1 MKLSEEELR
10 KLALIAIEELGEKA
24 SPDSV
29 KKIVSNI
36 IDKAEAKETQFT
48 FSDEKNSGRMIITA
62 FGLNKPGIVAAVTK
76 ALGEASC
83 DIQDI
88 TQKLMNEFFTMI
100 MIVDL
105 SSSPKD
111 FKAVQDIM
119 SEVANN
125 LKIKIYCQH
134 EDIFRNMHR
143 I

>member
-1 MKLSEEELR
+1 LKLSEEELR

-36 IDKAEAKETQFT
+36 IDKAETKETQFT

>member
-1 MKLSEEELR
+1 MKLSEDELR
-10 KLALIAIEELGEKA
+10 KLALIAISELGEKA

-29 KKIVSNI
+29 KKIVGNI
-36 IDKAEAKETQFT
+36 IEKVETKDSQI
-48 FSDEKNSGRMIITA
+48 SLSEEKNSGRMIITA

-105 SSSPKD
+105 STSLKD
-111 FKAVQDIM
+111 FKSVQDM
-119 SEVANN
+119 MTEVANN
-125 LKIKIYCQH
+125 LRIKIYCQH

>member
-1 MKLSEEELR
+1 LKLSEEELR

>member
-36 IDKAEAKETQFT
+36 IDKAEAKENQFT

>member
-1 MKLSEEELR
+1 MRLSEDELR
-10 KLALIAIEELGEKA
+10 KLALIAIDELGDKA
-24 SPDSV
+24 SPDAV

-36 IDKAEAKETQFT
+36 ISSTENNERIDLPIKEKA
-48 FSDEKNSGRMIITA
+48 NGRMIVTA

-76 ALGEASC
+76 ALGENDC

-100 MIVDL
+100 MIIDTTT
-105 SSSPKD
+105 SSKD
-111 FKAVQDIM
+111 FKEIQDILAG
-119 SEVANN
+119 VAED
-125 LKIKIYCQH
+125 LKIKIYSQH

>member
-1 MKLSEEELR
+1 MRLSEDELR
-10 KLALIAIEELGEKA
+10 KLALIAIDELGEKA
-24 SPDSV
+24 SPDTV

-36 IDKAEAKETQFT
+36 ISNTENNERIEVPVKEKA
-48 FSDEKNSGRMIITA
+48 NGRMIVTA

-76 ALGEASC
+76 ALGENDC

-100 MIVDL
+100 MIIDITT
-105 SSSPKD
+105 SPKD
-111 FKAVQDIM
+111 FKEIQDILAA
-119 SEVANN
+119 VAED
-125 LKIKIYCQH
+125 LKIKIYSQH

>member
-36 IDKAEAKETQFT
+36 IDKAETKETQFT

>member
-1 MKLSEEELR
+1 LKLSEDELR
-10 KLALIAIEELGEKA
+10 KLTLIAIEELGNKA
-24 SPDSV
+24 TPDSV

-36 IDKAEAKETQFT
+36 V
-48 FSDEKNSGRMIITA
+48 EKNEIKNTNITFGEEKSTGRMIITA

-88 TQKLMNEFFTMI
+88 TQKLMNEYFTMI

-105 SSSPKD
+105 STSPQD
-111 FKAVQDIM
+111 FKSVQDIM
-119 SEVANN
+119 SEVANS
-125 LKIKIYCQH
+125 LRIKIYCQH

>member
-1 MKLSEEELR
+1 MKLSEDELR
-10 KLALIAIEELGEKA
+10 KLTLIAIEELGNKA
-24 SPDSV
+24 TPDSV

-36 IDKAEAKETQFT
+36 V
-48 FSDEKNSGRMIITA
+48 EKNEIKNTNITFGEEKSTGRMIITA

-88 TQKLMNEFFTMI
+88 TQKLMNEYFTMI

-105 SSSPKD
+105 STSPQD
-111 FKAVQDIM
+111 FKSVQDIM
-119 SEVANN
+119 SEVANS
-125 LKIKIYCQH
+125 LRIKIYCQH

>member
-29 KKIVSNI
+29 KRIVSNI

>member
-1 MKLSEEELR
+1 LKLSEDELR
-10 KLALIAIEELGEKA
+10 KLALIAIEELGDKA

-36 IDKAEAKETQFT
+36 V
-48 FSDEKNSGRMIITA
+48 EKVESKDSQITISEEKSTGRMIITA
-62 FGLNKPGIVAAVTK
+62 FGLNKPGIVAAITK

-88 TQKLMNEFFTMI
+88 TQKLMNEYFTMI
-100 MIVDL
+100 MIVDI

-111 FKAVQDIM
+111 FKTVQDIM
-119 SEVANN
+119 TDVANN
-125 LKIKIYCQH
+125 LRIKIYCQH